1 MPKKSASDQP
11 VSSFEDAMAELEQ
24 LVAKMESGELPLE
37 ASVAAYQRGSEL
49 VKYCAA
55 QLERVEKQVKV
66 LEGDMLKP
74 FATDDDDAGDDEE

>member
-1 MPKKSASDQP
+1 MPKKNPADQ
-11 VSSFEDAMAELEQ
+11 SFASFEEAMEELEQ
-24 LVAKMESGELPLE
+24 LVAKMESGEMPLE
-37 ASVAAYQRGSEL
+37 ASLAAYQRGSEL

-74 FATDDDDAGDDEE
+74 LTGDEGEDE